1 MIKKKAVAGGI
12 VALAAVLGGGGIFAW
27 TRRTADTETLADNQ
41 KYVYAYVTSIEGN
54 ELTYME
60 VDESVVEAYLA
71 SSTEDTENTEKGGDG
86 SGAPGG
92 SDGSGAP
99 GDGSGAPGRM
109 SQGTSGTNDSTEMSD
124 GMTQEENGDMPG
136 DATSDGTGSNGG
148 GAPGGNGGMSG
159 KSVTTL
165 IPVST
170 VVHTTAGTETTFQ
183 RLAAGD
189 LLKLLILRS
198 RKLQF
203 REASRR
209 RKKLKSRACCRKKY
223 RIFNGHAGFCFCP
236 DIFQILKIGSC
247 RKLSPCNLGFLHRLR
262 EGMPDLSQYIFRH
275 LFF

>member
-92 SDGSGAP
+92 SEGSGAP
-99 GDGSGAPGRM
+99 GDGSGAPGGSDAAGAPGESDDSGAPGDGSEAPGRM
-109 SQGTSGTNDSTEMSD
+109 SQGTSGTDAGTEKSD
-124 GMTQEENGDMPG
+124 GQPQGGNGGMPG
-136 DATSDGTGSNGG
+136 DTASDGTENNGG

-159 KSVTTL
+159 ESVTTL

-189 LLKLLILRS
+189 LLKLLIETS
-198 RKLQF
+198 EDGEEVIIEIWMQ
-203 REASRR
+203 
-209 RKKLKSRACCRKKY
+209 
-223 RIFNGHAGFCFCP
+223 
-236 DIFQILKIGSC
+236 
-247 RKLSPCNLGFLHRLR
+247 
-262 EGMPDLSQYIFRH
+262 
-275 LFF
+275 

>member
-27 TRRTADTETLADNQ
+27 TRRIEDTETLADNQ

-54 ELTYME
+54 ELTYVE

-71 SSTEDTENTEKGGDG
+71 SSTENTENAEKGGDG

-99 GDGSGAPGRM
+99 GGSDAAGAPGDGLGAPGDGSGAPGDNTEASGDGSGAPGRM

-189 LLKLLILRS
+189 LLKLLIETS
-198 RKLQF
+198 EDGEEVIIEIWMQ
-203 REASRR
+203 
-209 RKKLKSRACCRKKY
+209 
-223 RIFNGHAGFCFCP
+223 
-236 DIFQILKIGSC
+236 
-247 RKLSPCNLGFLHRLR
+247 
-262 EGMPDLSQYIFRH
+262 
-275 LFF
+275 

>member
-27 TRRTADTETLADNQ
+27 TRRIEDTETLADNQ

-54 ELTYME
+54 ELTYVE

-71 SSTEDTENTEKGGDG
+71 SSTENTENAEKG

-99 GDGSGAPGRM
+99 GGSDAAGAPGDGLGAPGDGSGAPGDSTEASGDGSGAPGRM

-189 LLKLLILRS
+189 LLKLLIETS
-198 RKLQF
+198 EDGEEVIIEIWMQ
-203 REASRR
+203 
-209 RKKLKSRACCRKKY
+209 
-223 RIFNGHAGFCFCP
+223 
-236 DIFQILKIGSC
+236 
-247 RKLSPCNLGFLHRLR
+247 
-262 EGMPDLSQYIFRH
+262 
-275 LFF
+275 

>member
-12 VALAAVLGGGGIFAW
+12 VALAAVFGGGGIFAW

-99 GDGSGAPGRM
+99 GGSDTAGAPGDSTEASGDGSGAPGRM
-109 SQGTSGTNDSTEMSD
+109 PQGTSGTDANTETSD
-124 GMTQEENGDMPG
+124 GQPQGENDGMPG
-136 DATSDGTGSNGG
+136 DTALDGTENNGG
-148 GAPGGNGGMSG
+148 DAPGGNGGMSG
-159 KSVTTL
+159 ESVTTL

-189 LLKLLILRS
+189 LLKLLIETS
-198 RKLQF
+198 EDGEEVIIEIWMQ
-203 REASRR
+203 
-209 RKKLKSRACCRKKY
+209 
-223 RIFNGHAGFCFCP
+223 
-236 DIFQILKIGSC
+236 
-247 RKLSPCNLGFLHRLR
+247 
-262 EGMPDLSQYIFRH
+262 
-275 LFF
+275 

>member
-1 MIKKKAVAGGI
+1 MIKKKAVAGCI

-27 TRRTADTETLADNQ
+27 TRRTADKETLADNQ

-99 GDGSGAPGRM
+99 GGSDTAGAPGDSTEASGDGSGAPGRM
-109 SQGTSGTNDSTEMSD
+109 SQGTSGTDANTETSD
-124 GMTQEENGDMPG
+124 GQPQEENGDMPG

-189 LLKLLILRS
+189 LLKLLIETS
-198 RKLQF
+198 EDGEEVIIEIWMQ
-203 REASRR
+203 
-209 RKKLKSRACCRKKY
+209 
-223 RIFNGHAGFCFCP
+223 
-236 DIFQILKIGSC
+236 
-247 RKLSPCNLGFLHRLR
+247 
-262 EGMPDLSQYIFRH
+262 
-275 LFF
+275 

>member
-99 GDGSGAPGRM
+99 GGSDTAGAPGDSTEASGDGSGAPGRM

-136 DATSDGTGSNGG
+136 DTALDGTEKNGEE
-148 GAPGGNGGMSG
+148 APGGNGGMSG
-159 KSVTTL
+159 ESVTTL

-170 VVHTTAGTETTFQ
+170 VVNTTAGTETTFQ

-189 LLKLLILRS
+189 LLKLLIETS
-198 RKLQF
+198 EDGEEVIIEIWMQ
-203 REASRR
+203 
-209 RKKLKSRACCRKKY
+209 
-223 RIFNGHAGFCFCP
+223 
-236 DIFQILKIGSC
+236 
-247 RKLSPCNLGFLHRLR
+247 
-262 EGMPDLSQYIFRH
+262 
-275 LFF
+275 

>member
-99 GDGSGAPGRM
+99 GGSDTAGAPGDSTEASGDGSGAPGDGSGAPGDSTEAFGDGSGAPGRM

-189 LLKLLILRS
+189 LLKLLIVTS
-198 RKLQF
+198 EDGEEVIIEIWMQ
-203 REASRR
+203 
-209 RKKLKSRACCRKKY
+209 
-223 RIFNGHAGFCFCP
+223 
-236 DIFQILKIGSC
+236 
-247 RKLSPCNLGFLHRLR
+247 
-262 EGMPDLSQYIFRH
+262 
-275 LFF
+275 

>member
-99 GDGSGAPGRM
+99 GGSDTAGAPGDSTEASGDGSGAPGDGSGAPGDSTEASGDGSGAPGRM

-124 GMTQEENGDMPG
+124 GMPQEENGDMPG

-189 LLKLLILRS
+189 LLKLLIVTS
-198 RKLQF
+198 EDGEEVIIEIWMQ
-203 REASRR
+203 
-209 RKKLKSRACCRKKY
+209 
-223 RIFNGHAGFCFCP
+223 
-236 DIFQILKIGSC
+236 
-247 RKLSPCNLGFLHRLR
+247 
-262 EGMPDLSQYIFRH
+262 
-275 LFF
+275 

>member
-99 GDGSGAPGRM
+99 GGSDTAGAPGDSTEASGDGSGAPGGMPR
-109 SQGTSGTNDSTEMSD
+109 GTSGTDDSTETSD
-124 GMTQEENGDMPG
+124 GQPQEENGDMPG

-189 LLKLLILRS
+189 LLKLLIETS
-198 RKLQF
+198 EDGEEVIIEIWMQ
-203 REASRR
+203 
-209 RKKLKSRACCRKKY
+209 
-223 RIFNGHAGFCFCP
+223 
-236 DIFQILKIGSC
+236 
-247 RKLSPCNLGFLHRLR
+247 
-262 EGMPDLSQYIFRH
+262 
-275 LFF
+275 

>member
-1 MIKKKAVAGGI
+1 MIRKKVMAGGI

-27 TRRTADTETLADNQ
+27 THRTADMETLADNQ

-71 SSTEDTENTEKGGDG
+71 SSTEDTENAEKGGDG
-86 SGAPGG
+86 SGVPGG

-189 LLKLLILRS
+189 LLKLLIVTS
-198 RKLQF
+198 EDGEEVIVEIWMQ
-203 REASRR
+203 
-209 RKKLKSRACCRKKY
+209 
-223 RIFNGHAGFCFCP
+223 
-236 DIFQILKIGSC
+236 
-247 RKLSPCNLGFLHRLR
+247 
-262 EGMPDLSQYIFRH
+262 
-275 LFF
+275 

>member
-27 TRRTADTETLADNQ
+27 TRRIEDTETLADNQ

-54 ELTYME
+54 ELTYVE

-71 SSTEDTENTEKGGDG
+71 SSTENTENAEKGGDGSGAPGGSDGSGAPGGSDTAGAPEDG

-109 SQGTSGTNDSTEMSD
+109 SQGTSGTNDSTVMSY
-124 GMTQEENGDMPG
+124 GMPQEENGDMPG

-189 LLKLLILRS
+189 LLKLLIVTS
-198 RKLQF
+198 EDGEEVIVEIWMQ
-203 REASRR
+203 
-209 RKKLKSRACCRKKY
+209 
-223 RIFNGHAGFCFCP
+223 
-236 DIFQILKIGSC
+236 
-247 RKLSPCNLGFLHRLR
+247 
-262 EGMPDLSQYIFRH
+262 
-275 LFF
+275 

>member
-60 VDESVVEAYLA
+60 VDDSVVEAYLA

-189 LLKLLILRS
+189 LLKLLIVTS
-198 RKLQF
+198 EDGEEVIVEIWMQ
-203 REASRR
+203 
-209 RKKLKSRACCRKKY
+209 
-223 RIFNGHAGFCFCP
+223 
-236 DIFQILKIGSC
+236 
-247 RKLSPCNLGFLHRLR
+247 
-262 EGMPDLSQYIFRH
+262 
-275 LFF
+275 

>member
-99 GDGSGAPGRM
+99 GGSDTAGAPGDSTEASGDGSGAPGRM
-109 SQGTSGTNDSTEMSD
+109 SQGNSGTDANTETSD
-124 GMTQEENGDMPG
+124 GQPQEENGDMPG
-136 DATSDGTGSNGG
+136 DTALDGTEKNGEE
-148 GAPGGNGGMSG
+148 APGGNGGMSG
-159 KSVTTL
+159 ESVTTL

-170 VVHTTAGTETTFQ
+170 VVNTTAGTETTFQ

-189 LLKLLILRS
+189 LLKLLIETS
-198 RKLQF
+198 EDGEEVIIEIWMQ
-203 REASRR
+203 
-209 RKKLKSRACCRKKY
+209 
-223 RIFNGHAGFCFCP
+223 
-236 DIFQILKIGSC
+236 
-247 RKLSPCNLGFLHRLR
+247 
-262 EGMPDLSQYIFRH
+262 
-275 LFF
+275 

>member
-86 SGAPGG
+86 SGAPGD
-92 SDGSGAP
+92 STEAS

-189 LLKLLILRS
+189 LLKLLIETS
-198 RKLQF
+198 EDGEEVIIEIWMQ
-203 REASRR
+203 
-209 RKKLKSRACCRKKY
+209 
-223 RIFNGHAGFCFCP
+223 
-236 DIFQILKIGSC
+236 
-247 RKLSPCNLGFLHRLR
+247 
-262 EGMPDLSQYIFRH
+262 
-275 LFF
+275 

>member
-71 SSTEDTENTEKGGDG
+71 SSTEDTENTEKGRDG

-124 GMTQEENGDMPG
+124 GMPQEENGDMPG

-159 KSVTTL
+159 ESVTTL

-189 LLKLLILRS
+189 LLKLLIVTS
-198 RKLQF
+198 EDGEEVIIEIWMQ
-203 REASRR
+203 
-209 RKKLKSRACCRKKY
+209 
-223 RIFNGHAGFCFCP
+223 
-236 DIFQILKIGSC
+236 
-247 RKLSPCNLGFLHRLR
+247 
-262 EGMPDLSQYIFRH
+262 
-275 LFF
+275 

>member
-27 TRRTADTETLADNQ
+27 THRTADMETLADNQ

-71 SSTEDTENTEKGGDG
+71 SSTENTENAEKGGDGSGVPGGSDGSGAPGGSDTAGAPEDG

-189 LLKLLILRS
+189 LLKLLIVTS
-198 RKLQF
+198 EDGEEVIVEIWMQ
-203 REASRR
+203 
-209 RKKLKSRACCRKKY
+209 
-223 RIFNGHAGFCFCP
+223 
-236 DIFQILKIGSC
+236 
-247 RKLSPCNLGFLHRLR
+247 
-262 EGMPDLSQYIFRH
+262 
-275 LFF
+275 

>member
-27 TRRTADTETLADNQ
+27 TRRIEDTETLADNQ

-54 ELTYME
+54 ELTYVE

-71 SSTEDTENTEKGGDG
+71 SSTENTENAEKGGDG

-99 GDGSGAPGRM
+99 GGSDAAGAPGDGLGAPGDGSGAPGDSTEASGDGSGAPGRM

-189 LLKLLILRS
+189 LLKLLIETS
-198 RKLQF
+198 
-203 REASRR
+203 EDGEEV
-209 RKKLKSRACCRKKY
+209 
-223 RIFNGHAGFCFCP
+223 IIEIWMH
-236 DIFQILKIGSC
+236 
-247 RKLSPCNLGFLHRLR
+247 
-262 EGMPDLSQYIFRH
+262 
-275 LFF
+275 

>member
-92 SDGSGAP
+92 SEGSGAP
-99 GDGSGAPGRM
+99 GDGSGAPGGSEGSGAPGDGSEAPGRM
-109 SQGTSGTNDSTEMSD
+109 SQETSGTDAGTETSD
-124 GMTQEENGDMPG
+124 GQPQGGNGGMPG
-136 DATSDGTGSNGG
+136 DTASGGTENNGG

-159 KSVTTL
+159 ESVTTL
-165 IPVST
+165 ISVST

-189 LLKLLILRS
+189 LLKLLIETS
-198 RKLQF
+198 EDGEEVIIEIWMQ
-203 REASRR
+203 
-209 RKKLKSRACCRKKY
+209 
-223 RIFNGHAGFCFCP
+223 
-236 DIFQILKIGSC
+236 
-247 RKLSPCNLGFLHRLR
+247 
-262 EGMPDLSQYIFRH
+262 
-275 LFF
+275 

>member
-86 SGAPGG
+86 SGAPGDGSGAPGDGSGAPGG

-99 GDGSGAPGRM
+99 GDGSGASGRM
-109 SQGTSGTNDSTEMSD
+109 SQGTSGTDAGTETSD
-124 GMTQEENGDMPG
+124 GQPQGGNGGMPG
-136 DATSDGTGSNGG
+136 DTASDGTENNGG

-159 KSVTTL
+159 ESVTTL

-189 LLKLLILRS
+189 LLKLLIETS
-198 RKLQF
+198 EDGEEVIIEIWMQ
-203 REASRR
+203 
-209 RKKLKSRACCRKKY
+209 
-223 RIFNGHAGFCFCP
+223 
-236 DIFQILKIGSC
+236 
-247 RKLSPCNLGFLHRLR
+247 
-262 EGMPDLSQYIFRH
+262 
-275 LFF
+275 

>member
-99 GDGSGAPGRM
+99 GGSDTAGAPGDGSGAPGRM

-124 GMTQEENGDMPG
+124 GMPQEENGDMPG

-189 LLKLLILRS
+189 LLKLLIVTS
-198 RKLQF
+198 EDGEEVIVEIWMQ
-203 REASRR
+203 
-209 RKKLKSRACCRKKY
+209 
-223 RIFNGHAGFCFCP
+223 
-236 DIFQILKIGSC
+236 
-247 RKLSPCNLGFLHRLR
+247 
-262 EGMPDLSQYIFRH
+262 
-275 LFF
+275 

>member
-124 GMTQEENGDMPG
+124 GMPQEENGDMPG

-170 VVHTTAGTETTFQ
+170 VVHTTAGTETAFQ

-189 LLKLLILRS
+189 LLKLLIVTS
-198 RKLQF
+198 EDGEEVIIEIWMQ
-203 REASRR
+203 
-209 RKKLKSRACCRKKY
+209 
-223 RIFNGHAGFCFCP
+223 
-236 DIFQILKIGSC
+236 
-247 RKLSPCNLGFLHRLR
+247 
-262 EGMPDLSQYIFRH
+262 
-275 LFF
+275 

>member
-1 MIKKKAVAGGI
+1 MIRKKVMAGGI

-99 GDGSGAPGRM
+99 GGSDTAGAPGDSTEASGDGSGAPGRM
-109 SQGTSGTNDSTEMSD
+109 SQGTSGTDANTETSD
-124 GMTQEENGDMPG
+124 GQPQEENGDMPG
-136 DATSDGTGSNGG
+136 DTALDGTEKNGEE
-148 GAPGGNGGMSG
+148 APGGNGGMSG
-159 KSVTTL
+159 ESVTTL

-170 VVHTTAGTETTFQ
+170 VVNTTAGTETTFQ

-189 LLKLLILRS
+189 LLKLLIETS
-198 RKLQF
+198 EDGEEVIIEIWMQ
-203 REASRR
+203 
-209 RKKLKSRACCRKKY
+209 
-223 RIFNGHAGFCFCP
+223 
-236 DIFQILKIGSC
+236 
-247 RKLSPCNLGFLHRLR
+247 
-262 EGMPDLSQYIFRH
+262 
-275 LFF
+275 

>member
-1 MIKKKAVAGGI
+1 MLKNKAVAGGI

-124 GMTQEENGDMPG
+124 GMPQEENGDMPG

-189 LLKLLILRS
+189 LLKLLIVTS
-198 RKLQF
+198 EDGEEVIIEIWMQ
-203 REASRR
+203 
-209 RKKLKSRACCRKKY
+209 
-223 RIFNGHAGFCFCP
+223 
-236 DIFQILKIGSC
+236 
-247 RKLSPCNLGFLHRLR
+247 
-262 EGMPDLSQYIFRH
+262 
-275 LFF
+275 

>member
-41 KYVYAYVTSIEGN
+41 KYVYAYVTSIEGT

-99 GDGSGAPGRM
+99 GGSDTTGAPGDSTEASGDGSGAPGRM
-109 SQGTSGTNDSTEMSD
+109 SQGTSGTDANTETSD
-124 GMTQEENGDMPG
+124 GQPQEENGDMPG
-136 DATSDGTGSNGG
+136 DTALDGTEKNGEE
-148 GAPGGNGGMSG
+148 APGGNGGMSG
-159 KSVTTL
+159 ESVTTL

-170 VVHTTAGTETTFQ
+170 VVNTTAGTETTFQ

-189 LLKLLILRS
+189 LLKLLIETS
-198 RKLQF
+198 EDGEEVIIEIWMQ
-203 REASRR
+203 
-209 RKKLKSRACCRKKY
+209 
-223 RIFNGHAGFCFCP
+223 
-236 DIFQILKIGSC
+236 
-247 RKLSPCNLGFLHRLR
+247 
-262 EGMPDLSQYIFRH
+262 
-275 LFF
+275 

>member
-1 MIKKKAVAGGI
+1 MIRKKVMAGGI

-27 TRRTADTETLADNQ
+27 THRTADMETLADNQ

-71 SSTEDTENTEKGGDG
+71 SSTEDTETAEKGGDGSGVPGGSDGSGAPGGSDTAGAPEDG

-109 SQGTSGTNDSTEMSD
+109 SQGTSGTNDSTVMSY
-124 GMTQEENGDMPG
+124 GMPQEENGDMPG

-189 LLKLLILRS
+189 LLKLLIVTS
-198 RKLQF
+198 EDGEEVIVEIWMQ
-203 REASRR
+203 
-209 RKKLKSRACCRKKY
+209 
-223 RIFNGHAGFCFCP
+223 
-236 DIFQILKIGSC
+236 
-247 RKLSPCNLGFLHRLR
+247 
-262 EGMPDLSQYIFRH
+262 
-275 LFF
+275 

>member
-1 MIKKKAVAGGI
+1 MIRKKVMAGGI
-12 VALAAVLGGGGIFAW
+12 VALAAVLGGGGVFAW
-27 TRRTADTETLADNQ
+27 THRTADMETLADNQ

-71 SSTEDTENTEKGGDG
+71 SSTENTENAEKGGDG
-86 SGAPGG
+86 SGVPGG

-109 SQGTSGTNDSTEMSD
+109 SQGTSGTNDSTVMSY
-124 GMTQEENGDMPG
+124 GMPQEENGDMPG

-189 LLKLLILRS
+189 LLKLLIVTS
-198 RKLQF
+198 EDGEEVIVEIWMQ
-203 REASRR
+203 
-209 RKKLKSRACCRKKY
+209 
-223 RIFNGHAGFCFCP
+223 
-236 DIFQILKIGSC
+236 
-247 RKLSPCNLGFLHRLR
+247 
-262 EGMPDLSQYIFRH
+262 
-275 LFF
+275 

>member
-1 MIKKKAVAGGI
+1 M
-12 VALAAVLGGGGIFAW
+12 ALAAVLGGGGIFAW
-27 TRRTADTETLADNQ
+27 TRRIEDTETLADNQ

-54 ELTYME
+54 ELTYVE

-71 SSTEDTENTEKGGDG
+71 SSTENTENAEKGGDG

-99 GDGSGAPGRM
+99 GGSDAAGAPGDGLGAPGDGSGAPGDSTEASGDGSGAPGRM

-159 KSVTTL
+159 KSETTL

-189 LLKLLILRS
+189 LLKLLIETS
-198 RKLQF
+198 EDGEEVIIEIWMQ
-203 REASRR
+203 
-209 RKKLKSRACCRKKY
+209 
-223 RIFNGHAGFCFCP
+223 
-236 DIFQILKIGSC
+236 
-247 RKLSPCNLGFLHRLR
+247 
-262 EGMPDLSQYIFRH
+262 
-275 LFF
+275 

>member
-99 GDGSGAPGRM
+99 GDGSGSPGRM

-189 LLKLLILRS
+189 LLKLLIVTS
-198 RKLQF
+198 EDGEEVIVEIWMQ
-203 REASRR
+203 
-209 RKKLKSRACCRKKY
+209 
-223 RIFNGHAGFCFCP
+223 
-236 DIFQILKIGSC
+236 
-247 RKLSPCNLGFLHRLR
+247 
-262 EGMPDLSQYIFRH
+262 
-275 LFF
+275 

>member
-71 SSTEDTENTEKGGDG
+71 SSTEDTENAEKGGDG

-99 GDGSGAPGRM
+99 GGSDTAGAPGDSTEASGDGSGAPGRM
-109 SQGTSGTNDSTEMSD
+109 SQGTSGTDANTETSD
-124 GMTQEENGDMPG
+124 GQPQEENGDMPG

-189 LLKLLILRS
+189 LLKLLIETS
-198 RKLQF
+198 EDGEEVIIEIWMQ
-203 REASRR
+203 
-209 RKKLKSRACCRKKY
+209 
-223 RIFNGHAGFCFCP
+223 
-236 DIFQILKIGSC
+236 
-247 RKLSPCNLGFLHRLR
+247 
-262 EGMPDLSQYIFRH
+262 
-275 LFF
+275 

>member
-27 TRRTADTETLADNQ
+27 TRMIEDTETLADNQ

-71 SSTEDTENTEKGGDG
+71 SSTEDTENAEKDGDG

-124 GMTQEENGDMPG
+124 GMPQEENGDMPG

-189 LLKLLILRS
+189 LLKLLIVTS
-198 RKLQF
+198 EDGEEVIIEIWMQ
-203 REASRR
+203 
-209 RKKLKSRACCRKKY
+209 
-223 RIFNGHAGFCFCP
+223 
-236 DIFQILKIGSC
+236 
-247 RKLSPCNLGFLHRLR
+247 
-262 EGMPDLSQYIFRH
+262 
-275 LFF
+275 

>member
-27 TRRTADTETLADNQ
+27 TRRIEDTETLADNQ

-54 ELTYME
+54 ELTYVE

-71 SSTEDTENTEKGGDG
+71 SSTENTENAEKGGDG

-99 GDGSGAPGRM
+99 GGSDAAGAPGDGLGAPGGMLRGTSGTDDSTETSDGM
-109 SQGTSGTNDSTEMSD
+109 PQGTSGTDDSTEMSEVMLQ
-124 GMTQEENGDMPG
+124 GENGGMPG
-136 DATSDGTGSNGG
+136 DAALDGTGSNGG

-159 KSVTTL
+159 ESVTTL

-189 LLKLLILRS
+189 LLKLLIETS
-198 RKLQF
+198 EDGEEVIIEIWMQ
-203 REASRR
+203 
-209 RKKLKSRACCRKKY
+209 
-223 RIFNGHAGFCFCP
+223 
-236 DIFQILKIGSC
+236 
-247 RKLSPCNLGFLHRLR
+247 
-262 EGMPDLSQYIFRH
+262 
-275 LFF
+275 

>member
-27 TRRTADTETLADNQ
+27 TRRIEDTETLADNQ
-41 KYVYAYVTSIEGN
+41 KSVYAYVTSIEGN
-54 ELTYME
+54 ELTYVE

-71 SSTEDTENTEKGGDG
+71 SSTENTENAEKGGDG

-99 GDGSGAPGRM
+99 GGSDAAGAPGDGLGAPGDGSGAPGDSTEASGDGSGAPGRM

-189 LLKLLILRS
+189 LLKLLIETS
-198 RKLQF
+198 EDGEEVIIEIWMQ
-203 REASRR
+203 
-209 RKKLKSRACCRKKY
+209 
-223 RIFNGHAGFCFCP
+223 
-236 DIFQILKIGSC
+236 
-247 RKLSPCNLGFLHRLR
+247 
-262 EGMPDLSQYIFRH
+262 
-275 LFF
+275 

>member
-12 VALAAVLGGGGIFAW
+12 VALAAVLGGGGIFGW

-71 SSTEDTENTEKGGDG
+71 SSTEDTENTEKGGDGSGAPGGSDGSGAPGGSDTAGAPEDG

-189 LLKLLILRS
+189 LLKLLIVTS
-198 RKLQF
+198 EDGEEVIVEIWMQ
-203 REASRR
+203 
-209 RKKLKSRACCRKKY
+209 
-223 RIFNGHAGFCFCP
+223 
-236 DIFQILKIGSC
+236 
-247 RKLSPCNLGFLHRLR
+247 
-262 EGMPDLSQYIFRH
+262 
-275 LFF
+275 

>member
-86 SGAPGG
+86 SGAPGD
-92 SDGSGAP
+92 STETS

-109 SQGTSGTNDSTEMSD
+109 SQGTSGTDANTETSD
-124 GMTQEENGDMPG
+124 GQPQEENGDMPG
-136 DATSDGTGSNGG
+136 DTALDGTEKNGG
-148 GAPGGNGGMSG
+148 EAPGGNGGMSG
-159 KSVTTL
+159 ESVTTL

-189 LLKLLILRS
+189 LLKLLIETS
-198 RKLQF
+198 EDGEEVIVEIWMQ
-203 REASRR
+203 
-209 RKKLKSRACCRKKY
+209 
-223 RIFNGHAGFCFCP
+223 
-236 DIFQILKIGSC
+236 
-247 RKLSPCNLGFLHRLR
+247 
-262 EGMPDLSQYIFRH
+262 
-275 LFF
+275 